1 MIPHATETQIEHDL
15 TFLVASG
22 PFLLANGNLSAFEEL
37 LRRVEQDPAMPTLI
51 LVLTADE

>member
-1 MIPHATETQIEHDL
+1 METRIEQDL

-37 LRRVEQDPAMPTLI
+37 IRRADQDPVMPTLI
-51 LVLTADE
+51 LVLTAVE